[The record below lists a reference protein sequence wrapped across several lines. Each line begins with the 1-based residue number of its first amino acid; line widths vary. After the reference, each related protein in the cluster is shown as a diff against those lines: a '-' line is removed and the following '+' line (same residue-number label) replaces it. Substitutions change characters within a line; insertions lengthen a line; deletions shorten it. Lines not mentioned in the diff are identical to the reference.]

1 MGRGP
6 AWKLEEDIFLI
17 LMTNTIE
24 KHGMTD
30 DIQAGAINRLY
41 GNGRTSDAVQDRR
54 GLFRNPDRG
63 SPAQKRRVQLLAEMG
78 LIMNPAVNGNGV
90 SNGSDGQMTLST
102 DDPME
107 KLADKVIGHFDQKF
121 KEIDQR
127 IQRIERVKVHGK

>member
-78 LIMNPAVNGNGV
+78 LIMNSAVNGNGV

-107 KLADKVIGHFDQKF
+107 KLADK
-121 KEIDQR
+121 
-127 IQRIERVKVHGK
+127 

>member
-54 GLFRNPDRG
+54 ALFRNPDRG

-78 LIMNPAVNGNGV
+78 LIMNSAVNGNGV